1 MNELDKAQEG
11 STIWELADRYLR
23 QLRRLWAV
31 ILALTVLCS
40 AFLAVRSKRS
50 FTPMYEAKARF
61 SVSSSYDGDDIFG
74 ASYYNSSAAQQ
85 LAAAFPHMLSMDLMR
100 ELMLQQLDATYINGI
115 ITPY

>member
-50 FTPMYEAKARF
+50 FTPMYEATARF

-74 ASYYNSSAAQQ
+74 AFYYNSSAAQQ
-85 LAAAFPHMLSMDLMR
+85 LAAASALARQTRQVVIPEVD
-100 ELMLQQLDATYINGI
+100 TYVYGVIDRKSVV
-115 ITPY
+115 